1 MCAYGITAKSGAKS
15 VVTAA
20 ITYKDPSITTTS
32 SQIYKWTVGGTIYT
46 YTYDA
51 SGNITAISNGGK
63 TTTYVYDSLDQLT
76 RENNQAAGKTW
87 VYTYDNGGNILT
99 KKEYSYTTGTLGT
112 ALDTI
117 TYGYGDSSW
126 KDLLTSYDGQALTS
140 DTLGN
145 LTNDGTWSYTW
156 QHGRQLAQ
164 MSKPNGGGTEN
175 ISFTYDAKGHRIA
188 KERETT
194 GSVDGNSY
202 RYAFTAE
209 YTYLDDM
216 LTDMKWT
223 EIDGSDSS
231 FHFTYDAVGPM
242 SMTFCGAE
250 YFYLKNAQGDV
261 TGLVDSSGTQVV
273 AYTYDAW
280 GNILSTTGSM
290 ADSLGYTNP
299 LRYRGYFYDTET
311 GLYYVSS
318 RYYNPRIGR
327 FINTDDVD
335 LLGINGDFASLNL
348 FAYCGNN
355 PVSREDTNG
364 ECWISVGI
372 MAVGGLIGA
381 AISAVSSAVTQKA
394 LTGTVNWKS
403 VGVAA
408 ATGFVSGAIAASP
421 LGLAGQVIAGGVTG
435 GLSYAADC
443 LVNNKAMKLDEAI
456 VSVGM
461 GAISGRIGGSGANQ
475 KMALTS
481 VAKNAKQTIARETR
495 RANQKYARKVI
506 AATVKSRKNTFAKT
520 AWSSSFRFALG
531 TGVSNGISGK
541 YSSLGRYPN
550 APRWKF
556 R

>member
-1 MCAYGITAKSGAKS
+1 MCAY
-15 VVTAA
+15 
-20 ITYKDPSITTTS
+20 
-32 SQIYKWTVGGTIYT
+32 
-46 YTYDA
+46 
-51 SGNITAISNGGK
+51 
-63 TTTYVYDSLDQLT
+63 
-76 RENNQAAGKTW
+76 
-87 VYTYDNGGNILT
+87 
-99 KKEYSYTTGTLGT
+99 
-112 ALDTI
+112 
-117 TYGYGDSSW
+117 
-126 KDLLTSYDGQALTS
+126 
-140 DTLGN
+140 
-145 LTNDGTWSYTW
+145 
-156 QHGRQLAQ
+156 
-164 MSKPNGGGTEN
+164 
-175 ISFTYDAKGHRIA
+175 
-188 KERETT
+188 
-194 GSVDGNSY
+194 
-202 RYAFTAE
+202 
-209 YTYLDDM
+209 
-216 LTDMKWT
+216 
-223 EIDGSDSS
+223 
-231 FHFTYDAVGPM
+231 
-242 SMTFCGAE
+242 
-250 YFYLKNAQGDV
+250 
-261 TGLVDSSGTQVV
+261 
-273 AYTYDAW
+273 
-280 GNILSTTGSM
+280 
-290 ADSLGYTNP
+290 
-299 LRYRGYFYDTET
+299 
-311 GLYYVSS
+311 
-318 RYYNPRIGR
+318 
-327 FINTDDVD
+327 
-335 LLGINGDFASLNL
+335 
-348 FAYCGNN
+348 
-355 PVSREDTNG
+355 
-364 ECWISVGI
+364 
-372 MAVGGLIGA
+372 